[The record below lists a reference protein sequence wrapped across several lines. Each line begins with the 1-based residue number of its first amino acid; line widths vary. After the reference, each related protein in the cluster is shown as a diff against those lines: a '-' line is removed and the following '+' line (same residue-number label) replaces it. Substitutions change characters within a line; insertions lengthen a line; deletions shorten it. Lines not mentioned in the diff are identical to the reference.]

1 MPNYQN
7 QFKSYFQSP
16 IEHPDIFDEALVAS
30 GTTLWQWQIP
40 RVFIVVPLSSG
51 RRYAL
56 VGGDPYMI
64 KNRHRLDQC
73 GPELLVLPWMQSNVA
88 FSA

>member
-7 QFKSYFQSP
+7 QFKSYYFQSL
-16 IEHPDIFDEALVAS
+16 IEHQALVTS
-30 GTTLWQWQIP
+30 GTTLWLWQIP

-56 VGGDPYMI
+56 VGGEP
-64 KNRHRLDQC
+64 L
-73 GPELLVLPWMQSNVA
+73 
-88 FSA
+88 